1 MALFWSEVLTAK
13 YNDLRIFMSIL
24 KKILYTYELF
34 NELYINIIFIILIF
48 YFKDN
53 LLIIFHVNYL
63 NAPQFKS
70 FEIL

>member
-1 MALFWSEVLTAK
+1 MN
-13 YNDLRIFMSIL
+13 YI
-24 KKILYTYELF
+24 YTF
-34 NELYINIIFIILIF
+34 FIILIF